1 MLEQE
6 IASIMMFVLGRT
18 GNPTPYYYEVPEG
31 FLVPAVYFPVP
42 EIVSRGDTFA
52 TYSLEYNWY
61 IKFFHS
67 STLLSHEM
75 ALTALTAIKET
86 GNLIP
91 LIDENGQLTGS
102 GFRINDPSIRAVYDT
117 TGVVQMTLIWNS
129 PRPYDRTKCQKMM
142 VYDLDMLGRDAFEH
156 AVSYTHLR

>member
-52 TYSLEYNWY
+52 TYALEYNWY

-75 ALTALTAIKET
+75 ALTALTAIKENWESNPSYRRKRT
-86 GNLIP
+86 AYR
-91 LIDENGQLTGS
+91 E
-102 GFRINDPSIRAVYDT
+102 RISH
-117 TGVVQMTLIWNS
+117 Q
-129 PRPYDRTKCQKMM
+129 
-142 VYDLDMLGRDAFEH
+142 
-156 AVSYTHLR
+156 